1 MYFLVNYKSI
11 NKLGMVNLPKKWRA
25 ALGFQDGERV
35 EIRMLRNEIWIFH
48 GTNEN
53 YENQRFISSRGMV
66 NIPAEFRR
74 ILEIDTDTGL
84 CMYAEVTQNAFII
97 KPYS

>member
-1 MYFLVNYKSI
+1 MI
-11 NKLGMVNLPKKWRA
+11 NLPKKWRA

-35 EIRMLRNEIWIFH
+35 EIRMRRNEIWIIH

-74 ILEIDTDTGL
+74 ILEIDTDTEL
-84 CMYAEVTQNAFII
+84 CIYAEVTQNAFII
-97 KPYS
+97 KPYN